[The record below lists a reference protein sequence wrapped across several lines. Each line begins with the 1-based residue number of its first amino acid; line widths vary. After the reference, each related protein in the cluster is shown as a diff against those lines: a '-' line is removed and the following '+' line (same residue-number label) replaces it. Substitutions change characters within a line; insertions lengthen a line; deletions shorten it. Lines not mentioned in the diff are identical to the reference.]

1 MSSINELYKRS
12 IFDHNRNPRN
22 FRAMED
28 ASHSCEGYNP
38 LCGDKVHIY
47 IRLDDSD
54 MVEDVS
60 FTGSGCA
67 IFKASASFMTGAI
80 RGKTQDQ
87 AKETV
92 TKFLDMVAGSSDPEP
107 EDTSLGKLSIFQGV
121 REFPSR
127 VKCATLAWH
136 ALTCAMDK
144 VASGEANNGTA
155 TPAKD
160 ESEPERNVVSTE

>member
-1 MSSINELYKRS
+1 MSNINELYKRS

-28 ASHSCEGYNP
+28 ASHSCDGYNP
-38 LCGDKVHIY
+38 LCGDKVNVYVH
-47 IRLDDSD
+47 LDSEVVD
-54 MVEDVS
+54 DVS

-67 IFKASASFMTGAI
+67 IFKASASFMTSAI
-80 RGKTQDQ
+80 KGKTQDQ
-87 AKETV
+87 ARETV
-92 TKFLDMVAGSSDPEP
+92 TRFLGMVAGSSDPDP
-107 EDTSLGKLSIFQGV
+107 DDNSLGKLSIFQGV

-144 VASGEANNGTA
+144 ANGS
-155 TPAKD
+155 PE
-160 ESEPERNVVSTE
+160 ESEPHKDVVSTE

>member
-28 ASHSCEGYNP
+28 ATRSCDGYNP
-38 LCGDKVHIY
+38 LCGDKVNVFIH
-47 IRLDDSD
+47 LDGSD
-54 MVEDVS
+54 VVDDVS

-80 RGKTQDQ
+80 KGKTQDQ
-87 AKETV
+87 ARETTASFLRFV
-92 TKFLDMVAGSSDPEP
+92 TGASDPAAD
-107 EDTSLGKLSIFQGV
+107 DTSLGKLSIFQGV

-136 ALTCAMDK
+136 TLRAALRGG
-144 VASGEANNGTA
+144 GEA
-155 TPAKD
+155 
-160 ESEPERNVVSTE
+160 VSTE